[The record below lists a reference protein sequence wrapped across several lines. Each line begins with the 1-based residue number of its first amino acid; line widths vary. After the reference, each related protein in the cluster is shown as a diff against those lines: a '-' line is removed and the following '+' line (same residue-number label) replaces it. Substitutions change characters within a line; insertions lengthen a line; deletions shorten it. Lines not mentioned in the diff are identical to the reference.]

1 MRSGHKKRGLHRTAY
16 ALLRQPFTA
25 ALAVQRIFMS
35 THFSSVEMIMDQFGI
50 EEESMD
56 ELRAKLR
63 MMQTDHHPDKNGG
76 SFVDEDSERK
86 YHELDKAISYIDSIN
101 KNNTDLVTISA
112 VTDLTKAV
120 TAMVAAQNEVSS
132 KDTLLSSE
140 INRSVESYHSRLKTP
155 RIALTAIT
163 VSISAIWMFPNTVK
177 EHPVLSKLIN
187 FDSMSTNFVWLYM
200 LIIAVVFWVITW
212 RREEL
217 TKEQNESLKTES
229 VQNRFFTSFINRLD
243 SDTFTLEDFVEFIM
257 YRHERYRHP
266 FYLLFGSSSRIDS
279 PLAHATAEVI
289 LERALKR
296 KAITSRNSGSISTVY
311 QIVSANKASKS
322 DS

>member
-1 MRSGHKKRGLHRTAY
+1 MRTI
-16 ALLRQPFTA
+16 QM
-25 ALAVQRIFMS
+25 LAVPRIYMN

-50 EEESMD
+50 EEDSVD
-56 ELRAKLR
+56 DLRSKLR
-63 MMQTDHHPDKNGG
+63 TMQTVYHPDKNGG
-76 SFVDEDSERK
+76 RFVDEDSERK

-120 TAMVAAQNEVSS
+120 TAMMAAQNEVSS

-140 INRSVESYHSRLKTP
+140 INRSIESYHSRLKTP

-163 VSISAIWMFPNTVK
+163 VAISGIWMFPNTVK
-177 EHPVLSKLIN
+177 EHPVLSKFIN
-187 FDSMSTNFVWLYM
+187 FDSMSTNIVWLYM
-200 LIIAVVFWVITW
+200 LILAVVFWVVTW

-217 TKEQNESLKTES
+217 SKERQESLKTES
-229 VQNRFFTSFINRLD
+229 VQNRLFASFIESTN
-243 SDTFTLEDFVEFIM
+243 SDTFTLESFVDFIM
-257 YRHERYRHP
+257 HNRGKYRRHP
-266 FYLLFGSSSRIDS
+266 FFFLFGSSSRIDL

-296 KAITSRNSGSISTVY
+296 KAITSHNSGSISTVY
-311 QIVSANKASKS
+311 QVASANKACKS

>member
-1 MRSGHKKRGLHRTAY
+1 
-16 ALLRQPFTA
+16 
-25 ALAVQRIFMS
+25 MS
-35 THFSSVEMIMDQFGI
+35 TTFSSVKMIMDQFGI
-50 EEESMD
+50 EEDSMD
-56 ELRAKLR
+56 ELRSKLR
-63 MMQTDHHPDKNGG
+63 IMQTPHHPDKNGG

-120 TAMVAAQNEVSS
+120 TAMVAAQNEASS

-140 INRSVESYHSRLKTP
+140 INRSIGRYHSKLKTP

-163 VSISAIWMFPNTVK
+163 VAISAIWMFPNTVK
-177 EHPVLSKLIN
+177 EHPVLSKFIN
-187 FDSMSTNFVWLYM
+187 FDSMSTNITWLYM
-200 LIIAVVFWVITW
+200 LIFAVVFWVITW

-217 TKEQNESLKTES
+217 TKERQESLKTES
-229 VQNRFFTSFINRLD
+229 VQNRLFASFIDSLH
-243 SDTFTLEDFVEFIM
+243 SDTFTLEHFVDFIM
-257 YRHERYRHP
+257 HRHERYPRYP
-266 FYLLFGSSSRIDS
+266 FYFIFGSSSRIDS

-296 KAITSRNSGSISTVY
+296 KAIISRNSGSISTVY
-311 QIVSANKASKS
+311 QVASANKASKS